1 LTRFRIEV
9 NDQQAAARWVHASAI
24 GSSTE
29 LGDHPDLKL
38 AAPGTT
44 AVVPEWQPQLGL
56 T

>member
-1 LTRFRIEV
+1 MTRFRIEV
-9 NDQQAAARWVHASAI
+9 DDRQAAARWVDASAI

-29 LGDHPDLKL
+29 LGGHPDLKL

-56 T
+56 A